1 MKIAICYSGNL
12 RTYEHCVKNHFEIIG
27 NADIYISTWDEI
39 TESNNINDPWHH
51 KINLN
56 LPKKTDINYINKVTP
71 IGFNIKS
78 IKIDNY
84 RDFNFKSLKS
94 DNHLSYQYFKIK
106 DSYNLIENY
115 IEKYDFI
122 IRLRPDITIKEIAFD
137 KNYILFNKYIWYNY
151 EYKGNQNAINETLW
165 ISTPDLAKKTSSIY
179 DNLEKINNSIKNI
192 YGEAVCYK
200 NLEIENIL
208 NKVKTFD
215 FKYNVI
221 R

>member
-165 ISTPDLAKKTSSIY
+165 IYIFRKKYRFI
-179 DNLEKINNSIKNI
+179 
-192 YGEAVCYK
+192 
-200 NLEIENIL
+200 
-208 NKVKTFD
+208 
-215 FKYNVI
+215 
-221 R
+221 